1 MAFVCTQAFNCA
13 FFGSVV
19 VSQQLLLR
27 TVGGGG
33 GGGGPIPAFG
43 LVIRLLL
50 PFCSFGLSAFAR
62 KMSVPNEHELIF

>member
-33 GGGGPIPAFG
+33 LIPAFG